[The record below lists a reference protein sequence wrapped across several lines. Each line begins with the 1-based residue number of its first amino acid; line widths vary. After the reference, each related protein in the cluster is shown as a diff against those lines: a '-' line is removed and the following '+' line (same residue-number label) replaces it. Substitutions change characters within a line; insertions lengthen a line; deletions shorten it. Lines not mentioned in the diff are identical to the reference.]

1 MNLPRCSGILLHPTS
16 LPSRFGI
23 GDFGQEAYRF
33 VDRMCAA
40 GQSVW
45 QMLPLGPP
53 GKGNSPYQ
61 VFSAFAGNPMLISPE
76 LLVKE
81 GFLSESDIKV
91 AAVGSTASVD
101 YDQVAALKMPLLEK
115 AFERYKSSPGG
126 KLAKGLKQFA
136 TENAAWLDDYALFI
150 ALRGAFGRDKA
161 WTDWDHD
168 IALRKPKALK
178 QWRQKLARK
187 YEFEVFIQ
195 YLFSKQWDALRA
207 YCRKHG
213 LRLMGDIPI
222 YVSHDSSDV
231 WAHPDLFLLDE
242 HGRSTVVAGVPPD
255 YFSETGQLWGNPIY
269 NWEAMKKDGFEWWIE
284 RLRATFA
291 QFDIV
296 RLDHFRGFQAYWGV
310 PASESTAVNGKWV
323 EAPGSE
329 VFRAARTKLGAFEA
343 VAENLGVITPEV
355 EAIRKEF
362 HFPGMAVLQFAF
374 GTDSLANS
382 FLPHNYERELFAY
395 TGTHDNDT
403 VVGWWTS
410 EGGDSTR
417 TDEDIAKEKALAT
430 RYLSPNGDE
439 INWVLIRWVLSSVAQ
454 VAIFTMQD
462 VLGLGEGCRMNT
474 PGTSEGNWTWRMNP
488 GAFTTEIRAKLY
500 DMASVYG
507 RLVERE

>member
-1 MNLPRCSGILLHPTS
+1 VNLPRSSGLLLHLTS
-16 LPSRFGI
+16 LPSSFGI

-33 VDRMCAA
+33 VDQMRAA
-40 GQSVW
+40 GQSIW

-61 VFSAFAGNPMLISPE
+61 VFSAFAGNPLLISPE
-76 LLVKE
+76 LLVE
-81 GFLSESDIKV
+81 DGFLTESDIKP
-91 AAVGSTASVD
+91 AVSPSTRSVD
-101 YDQVAALKMPLLEK
+101 YNQVAKSKMPLLQK
-115 AFERYKSSPGG
+115 AFERYQSSSVTSS
-126 KLAKGLKQFA
+126 AKELKRFA
-136 TENAAWLDDYALFI
+136 RNNSAWLEDYALFMS
-150 ALRGAFGRDKA
+150 LRRAFGADKP

-168 IALRKPKALK
+168 IALRQPKALK
-178 QWRQKLARK
+178 RWRKKLANE
-187 YEFEVFIQ
+187 YDFQVFVQ
-195 YLFSKQWDALRA
+195 YLFSKQWSRLRD
-207 YCRKHG
+207 YCRKQG
-213 LRLMGDIPI
+213 VRLMGDIPI

-231 WAHPDLFLLDE
+231 WAHPDLFLLDKC
-242 HGRSTVVAGVPPD
+242 GRPTVVAGVPPD

-269 NWEAMKKDGFEWWIE
+269 NWKAMKKDNFAWWTE

-296 RLDHFRGFQAYWGV
+296 RLDHFRGFQAYWAV

-323 EAPGSE
+323 EAPGSQ
-329 VFRAARTKLGAFEA
+329 VFRAARAKLGAFEA

-355 EAIRKEF
+355 EALRKEF

-410 EGGDSTR
+410 TGGDSTR
-417 TDEDIAKEKALAT
+417 SDEDIAKEKALAT
-430 RYLSPNGDE
+430 RYLAPNGEE
-439 INWVLIRWVLSSVAQ
+439 INWVLIRWLLSSVAQ
-454 VAIFTMQD
+454 AAIMTMQD

-474 PGTSEGNWTWRMNP
+474 PGTTEGNWKWRMRP
-488 GAFTTEIRAKLY
+488 KEFTKQMQSKLY

-507 RLVERE
+507 RLVEPE